1 MWRSDAY
8 IGVLTDYQNEI
19 TSMSKC
25 FEGIMICTWRGNLYI
40 WDTQLTCSVKT
51 IKLSALPFKVLS
63 FNIMSV
69 DFNQKRLLVLTLA
82 GDAIEISLTER
93 CGVNSNKVK
102 AKRINSITKI
112 TGQQKGMT
120 LLN

>member
-8 IGVLTDYQNEI
+8 IGVLTDYQDEI
-19 TSMSKC
+19 TAMSKC
-25 FEGIMICTWRGNLYI
+25 FEGIVICTWRGNLHI
-40 WDTQLTCSVKT
+40 WDTQLTRSVKT
-51 IKLSALPFKVLS
+51 IELSALPFKVLS

-102 AKRINSITKI
+102 AKRI
-112 TGQQKGMT
+112 MP
-120 LLN
+120 